1 MVNYGFT
8 DEFNGSAT
16 VNPSDLPNWPSGIP
30 EARGGNAF
38 MIRNLAIG
46 GYGGGPVPESFT
58 QPTMTVDYVRVW
70 LTKPRHPLLE
80 GRGGAR
86 RGRGAMRVATKAIF
100 LIALVCVLAGVTV
113 LVMSAGK
120 VLDPFAGSRQYAAQE
135 QLYKSWA
142 GQPGPVSHV
151 PLPAQGCQMA
161 SQPRTGRVFAIIQI
175 PALGK
180 DWKFTVIE
188 GTDLPQLATGPG
200 HVPGTALPGA
210 EGNVG
215 IAAHDVTAGNPFL
228 HLASLKP
235 GDTVTI
241 TTQSCVVTY
250 TVTRLP
256 YRVLYTDVGVLRP
269 AGAEHM
275 LTMITCWPV
284 YVLYFVPH
292 RTIVS
297 AIETSSRSTS

>member
-1 MVNYGFT
+1 
-8 DEFNGSAT
+8 
-16 VNPSDLPNWPSGIP
+16 
-30 EARGGNAF
+30 
-38 MIRNLAIG
+38 
-46 GYGGGPVPESFT
+46 
-58 QPTMTVDYVRVW
+58 
-70 LTKPRHPLLE
+70 
-80 GRGGAR
+80 
-86 RGRGAMRVATKAIF
+86 MRVARKPIF
-100 LIALVCVLAGVTV
+100 LIALACILAGVTV
-113 LVMSAGK
+113 LAVSAVK
-120 VLDPFAGSRQYAAQE
+120 VLDPFAGSRQHAAQE
-135 QLYKSWA
+135 QLHKTWA
-142 GQPGPVSHV
+142 AQPGPV
-151 PLPAQGCQMA
+151 PDAPRPTQGCPLA
-161 SQPRTGRVFAIIQI
+161 AQPSTGQVFAIIQI

-188 GTDLPQLATGPG
+188 GTGLPQLATGPG

-241 TTQSCVVTY
+241 TTQHCVVTY
-250 TVTRLP
+250 AVTRLP
-256 YRVLYTDVGVLRP
+256 YRVLYTDVAVLRP
-269 AGAEHM
+269 AGTEHT

-297 AIETSSRSTS
+297 AIEVSSRSTS

>member
-1 MVNYGFT
+1 MR
-8 DEFNGSAT
+8 A
-16 VNPSDLPNWPSGIP
+16 
-30 EARGGNAF
+30 AR
-38 MIRNLAIG
+38 
-46 GYGGGPVPESFT
+46 
-58 QPTMTVDYVRVW
+58 
-70 LTKPRHPLLE
+70 KP
-80 GRGGAR
+80 
-86 RGRGAMRVATKAIF
+86 IF
-100 LIALVCVLAGVTV
+100 LIALVCILAGVTV
-113 LVMSAGK
+113 LVMSAVK
-120 VLDPFAGSRQYAAQE
+120 VLDPFAGNRQHSAQE
-135 QLYKSWA
+135 QLHKKWA
-142 GQPGPVSHV
+142 GQPGQPGHV
-151 PLPAQGCQMA
+151 PLLAQGCQTA
-161 SQPRTGRVFAIIQI
+161 SQPRTGQVFAIIRI

-180 DWKFTVIE
+180 NWKFTVIE

-200 HVPGTALPGA
+200 HITGTALPGA

-241 TTQSCVVTY
+241 TTRHCVVTY
-250 TVTRLP
+250 AVTRLP

-269 AGAEHM
+269 AGTKHT

-297 AIETSSRSTS
+297 AIEMSSRPT

>member
-1 MVNYGFT
+1 MPPKSSCTRAGRV
-8 DEFNGSAT
+8 S
-16 VNPSDLPNWPSGIP
+16 
-30 EARGGNAF
+30 RGMHRFWHKA
-38 MIRNLAIG
+38 
-46 GYGGGPVPESFT
+46 
-58 QPTMTVDYVRVW
+58 VRW
-70 LTKPRHPLLE
+70 L
-80 GRGGAR
+80 
-86 RGRGAMRVATKAIF
+86 
-100 LIALVCVLAGVTV
+100 
-113 LVMSAGK
+113 
-120 VLDPFAGSRQYAAQE
+120 
-135 QLYKSWA
+135 
-142 GQPGPVSHV
+142 PGPV
-151 PLPAQGCQMA
+151 QGR
-161 SQPRTGRVFAIIQI
+161 SSPPSRI

-180 DWKFTVIE
+180 DWKFTVIQ

-241 TTQSCVVTY
+241 TTQHCVVTY

-269 AGAEHM
+269 AGTKHT

-297 AIETSSRSTS
+297 AIETSSRPTS

>member
-1 MVNYGFT
+1 
-8 DEFNGSAT
+8 
-16 VNPSDLPNWPSGIP
+16 
-30 EARGGNAF
+30 
-38 MIRNLAIG
+38 
-46 GYGGGPVPESFT
+46 
-58 QPTMTVDYVRVW
+58 
-70 LTKPRHPLLE
+70 
-80 GRGGAR
+80 
-86 RGRGAMRVATKAIF
+86 MRVARKPIF
-100 LIALVCVLAGVTV
+100 LIALACMLAGVTV
-113 LVMSAGK
+113 LVMSAVQ
-120 VLDPFAGSRQYAAQE
+120 VLDPFAGSRQHAAQE
-135 QLYKSWA
+135 QLYKTWA
-142 GQPGPVSHV
+142 GQPGAEHV
-151 PLPAQGCQMA
+151 PLPAHGCQLA
-161 SQPRTGRVFAIIQI
+161 TQPRKGRVFAIIQI

-188 GTDLPQLATGPG
+188 GTDLAQLATGPG

-241 TTQSCVVTY
+241 TTQHCVVTY

-269 AGAEHM
+269 VGTEHT

>member
-1 MVNYGFT
+1 
-8 DEFNGSAT
+8 
-16 VNPSDLPNWPSGIP
+16 
-30 EARGGNAF
+30 
-38 MIRNLAIG
+38 
-46 GYGGGPVPESFT
+46 
-58 QPTMTVDYVRVW
+58 
-70 LTKPRHPLLE
+70 
-80 GRGGAR
+80 
-86 RGRGAMRVATKAIF
+86 MRVARKPIF
-100 LIALVCVLAGVTV
+100 LIALACILAGVMV
-113 LVMSAGK
+113 IVMSAVK
-120 VLDPFAGSRQYAAQE
+120 VLDPFAGSRQHAAQE

-142 GQPGPVSHV
+142 GQPKHSV
-151 PLPAQGCQMA
+151 LAQGCQVA
-161 SQPRTGRVFAIIQI
+161 SAPSTGQVFAIIQI

-188 GTDLPQLATGPG
+188 GTGLPQLATGPG

-241 TTQSCVVTY
+241 TTRHCVVTY

-269 AGAEHM
+269 VGTEHT

-297 AIETSSRSTS
+297 AIEVSSRSIS

>member
-1 MVNYGFT
+1 
-8 DEFNGSAT
+8 
-16 VNPSDLPNWPSGIP
+16 
-30 EARGGNAF
+30 
-38 MIRNLAIG
+38 
-46 GYGGGPVPESFT
+46 
-58 QPTMTVDYVRVW
+58 
-70 LTKPRHPLLE
+70 
-80 GRGGAR
+80 
-86 RGRGAMRVATKAIF
+86 MRVARKPIF
-100 LIALVCVLAGVTV
+100 LIALVCLLAGVTV
-113 LVMSAGK
+113 LVMSAVK
-120 VLDPFAGSRQYAAQE
+120 VLDPFAGSRQHAAQE
-135 QLYKSWA
+135 QLYKNWA
-142 GQPGPVSHV
+142 DQPGRHV
-151 PLPAQGCQMA
+151 PPPLAQGCQMA
-161 SQPRTGRVFAIIQI
+161 SRPRTGQVFATIQI

-241 TTQSCVVTY
+241 TTQHCVVTY

-269 AGAEHM
+269 VGTEHT

-297 AIETSSRSTS
+297 AIEMSARSTS

>member
-1 MVNYGFT
+1 
-8 DEFNGSAT
+8 
-16 VNPSDLPNWPSGIP
+16 
-30 EARGGNAF
+30 
-38 MIRNLAIG
+38 
-46 GYGGGPVPESFT
+46 
-58 QPTMTVDYVRVW
+58 
-70 LTKPRHPLLE
+70 
-80 GRGGAR
+80 
-86 RGRGAMRVATKAIF
+86 MRVARKPVF
-100 LIALVCVLAGVTV
+100 LIALVCVLAGITV
-113 LVMSAGK
+113 LGMSAAK
-120 VLDPFAGSRQYAAQE
+120 VLDPFAGSRQHAAQE

-210 EGNVG
+210 DGNVA

-241 TTQSCVVTY
+241 TTQYCVVTY

-269 AGAEHM
+269 AGTEHT

>member
-1 MVNYGFT
+1 
-8 DEFNGSAT
+8 
-16 VNPSDLPNWPSGIP
+16 
-30 EARGGNAF
+30 
-38 MIRNLAIG
+38 
-46 GYGGGPVPESFT
+46 
-58 QPTMTVDYVRVW
+58 
-70 LTKPRHPLLE
+70 
-80 GRGGAR
+80 
-86 RGRGAMRVATKAIF
+86 MRVARKPIF
-100 LIALVCVLAGVTV
+100 LITLACILAGVTV
-113 LVMSAGK
+113 LVMSAVK
-120 VLDPFAGSRQYAAQE
+120 VLDPFAGSRQHAAQE

-142 GQPGPVSHV
+142 GQPGPRPHV
-151 PLPAQGCQMA
+151 PLPAQGCRMTP
-161 SQPRTGRVFAIIQI
+161 QPHTGQVFAIIQI

-188 GTDLPQLATGPG
+188 GTALPQLATGPG

-241 TTQSCVVTY
+241 TTQHCVVTY
-250 TVTRLP
+250 IVTRLP

-269 AGAEHM
+269 VGTEHT

-297 AIETSSRSTS
+297 AIEMSSRPT

>member
-1 MVNYGFT
+1 
-8 DEFNGSAT
+8 
-16 VNPSDLPNWPSGIP
+16 
-30 EARGGNAF
+30 
-38 MIRNLAIG
+38 
-46 GYGGGPVPESFT
+46 
-58 QPTMTVDYVRVW
+58 
-70 LTKPRHPLLE
+70 
-80 GRGGAR
+80 
-86 RGRGAMRVATKAIF
+86 MRVARKPIF
-100 LIALVCVLAGVTV
+100 LIALVCILAGVAV
-113 LVMSAGK
+113 LVMSAVK
-120 VLDPFAGSRQYAAQE
+120 VLDPFAGSRQHAAQE
-135 QLYKSWA
+135 QLSKSWA
-142 GQPGPVSHV
+142 GQAGPPHA
-151 PLPAQGCQMA
+151 PLVAQGCQLA
-161 SQPRTGRVFAIIQI
+161 SRPRTGQVFAIIQI

-188 GTDLPQLATGPG
+188 GTGLPQLATGPG

-241 TTQSCVVTY
+241 TTQHCVVTY

-269 AGAEHM
+269 AGTEHT

>member
-1 MVNYGFT
+1 
-8 DEFNGSAT
+8 
-16 VNPSDLPNWPSGIP
+16 
-30 EARGGNAF
+30 
-38 MIRNLAIG
+38 
-46 GYGGGPVPESFT
+46 
-58 QPTMTVDYVRVW
+58 
-70 LTKPRHPLLE
+70 
-80 GRGGAR
+80 
-86 RGRGAMRVATKAIF
+86 MRVTRKPIF
-100 LIALVCVLAGVTV
+100 LIALVCMLAGVTV
-113 LVMSAGK
+113 LVMSAVK
-120 VLDPFAGSRQYAAQE
+120 VLDPFAGSRQHAAQE

-142 GQPGPVSHV
+142 ASQPGGHV
-151 PLPAQGCQMA
+151 PLAAQDCQLA
-161 SQPRTGRVFAIIQI
+161 SQPRTGQVFAIIQI

-180 DWKFTVIE
+180 NWKFTVIE
-188 GTDLPQLATGPG
+188 GTGLPQLATGPG

-228 HLASLKP
+228 HLSSLKP

-241 TTQSCVVTY
+241 TTQRCVVTY
-250 TVTRLP
+250 AVTRLP

-269 AGAEHM
+269 AGTQHT

-297 AIETSSRSTS
+297 AIEVSSRSTS

>member
-1 MVNYGFT
+1 
-8 DEFNGSAT
+8 
-16 VNPSDLPNWPSGIP
+16 
-30 EARGGNAF
+30 
-38 MIRNLAIG
+38 
-46 GYGGGPVPESFT
+46 
-58 QPTMTVDYVRVW
+58 
-70 LTKPRHPLLE
+70 
-80 GRGGAR
+80 
-86 RGRGAMRVATKAIF
+86 MRVARKPIF
-100 LIALVCVLAGVTV
+100 LIALACILAGVTV
-113 LVMSAGK
+113 LAMSAVK
-120 VLDPFAGSRQYAAQE
+120 VLDPFAGSRQQAAQE
-135 QLYKSWA
+135 QLHKSWA
-142 GQPGPVSHV
+142 AQPGPAPRRAV
-151 PLPAQGCQMA
+151 PLPPQGCQLA
-161 SQPRTGRVFAIIQI
+161 SQPPTGQVFAIIQI

-180 DWKFTVIE
+180 NWKFTVIE
-188 GTDLPQLATGPG
+188 GTGLPQLATGPG

-241 TTQSCVVTY
+241 TTEHCVVTY

-269 AGAEHM
+269 AGTEHT

-297 AIETSSRSTS
+297 AIEVSSVSTS

>member
-1 MVNYGFT
+1 
-8 DEFNGSAT
+8 
-16 VNPSDLPNWPSGIP
+16 
-30 EARGGNAF
+30 
-38 MIRNLAIG
+38 
-46 GYGGGPVPESFT
+46 
-58 QPTMTVDYVRVW
+58 
-70 LTKPRHPLLE
+70 
-80 GRGGAR
+80 
-86 RGRGAMRVATKAIF
+86 MRVARKPIF
-100 LIALVCVLAGVTV
+100 LIALVCILAGVTV
-113 LVMSAGK
+113 LVMSAVK
-120 VLDPFAGSRQYAAQE
+120 VLDPFAGSRQHAAQE
-135 QLYKSWA
+135 QLSKSWA
-142 GQPGPVSHV
+142 GQPGH
-151 PLPAQGCQMA
+151 PLLAQGCQMA
-161 SQPRTGRVFAIIQI
+161 SRPRTGQVFAIIRI

-200 HVPGTALPGA
+200 HVRGTALPGA

-241 TTQSCVVTY
+241 TTQHCVVTY

-269 AGAEHM
+269 VGTEHT

-297 AIETSSRSTS
+297 AVETSSRSTA

>member
-1 MVNYGFT
+1 
-8 DEFNGSAT
+8 
-16 VNPSDLPNWPSGIP
+16 
-30 EARGGNAF
+30 
-38 MIRNLAIG
+38 
-46 GYGGGPVPESFT
+46 
-58 QPTMTVDYVRVW
+58 
-70 LTKPRHPLLE
+70 
-80 GRGGAR
+80 
-86 RGRGAMRVATKAIF
+86 MRVARKPIF
-100 LIALVCVLAGVTV
+100 LIALACILAGVTV
-113 LVMSAGK
+113 LAMSAVK
-120 VLDPFAGSRQYAAQE
+120 VLDPFAGSRQHAAQE

-142 GQPGPVSHV
+142 AGQQGGHV
-151 PLPAQGCQMA
+151 PLPAQDCQVA
-161 SQPRTGRVFAIIQI
+161 SQPRTGQVFAIIQI

-180 DWKFTVIE
+180 NWKFTVIE
-188 GTDLPQLATGPG
+188 GTGLPQLATGPG
-200 HVPGTALPGA
+200 HIPGTALPGA

-241 TTQSCVVTY
+241 TTQRCVVTY

-269 AGAEHM
+269 AGTEHT

-297 AIETSSRSTS
+297 AIEVSSRSTS

>member
-1 MVNYGFT
+1 MR
-8 DEFNGSAT
+8 
-16 VNPSDLPNWPSGIP
+16 I
-30 EARGGNAF
+30 AR
-38 MIRNLAIG
+38 
-46 GYGGGPVPESFT
+46 
-58 QPTMTVDYVRVW
+58 
-70 LTKPRHPLLE
+70 KP
-80 GRGGAR
+80 
-86 RGRGAMRVATKAIF
+86 IF
-100 LIALVCVLAGVTV
+100 LITLACILAGVTV
-113 LVMSAGK
+113 LAMSAVK
-120 VLDPFAGSRQYAAQE
+120 VLDPFAGSRQHAAQQ
-135 QLYKSWA
+135 QLYQSWA
-142 GQPGPVSHV
+142 AQPGQGPS
-151 PLPAQGCQMA
+151 PAQGCQMT
-161 SQPRTGRVFAIIQI
+161 SQPRAGQVFAIIQI

-200 HVPGTALPGA
+200 HVPWTALPGA

-241 TTQSCVVTY
+241 TTRHCVVTY

-269 AGAEHM
+269 AGTEHT

>member
-1 MVNYGFT
+1 
-8 DEFNGSAT
+8 
-16 VNPSDLPNWPSGIP
+16 
-30 EARGGNAF
+30 
-38 MIRNLAIG
+38 
-46 GYGGGPVPESFT
+46 
-58 QPTMTVDYVRVW
+58 
-70 LTKPRHPLLE
+70 
-80 GRGGAR
+80 
-86 RGRGAMRVATKAIF
+86 MRVARKPIF
-100 LIALVCVLAGVTV
+100 LIALACMLAGVTV
-113 LVMSAGK
+113 LVMSAVK
-120 VLDPFAGSRQYAAQE
+120 VLDPFAGSRQHAAQE

-142 GQPGPVSHV
+142 ASQPGGHV
-151 PLPAQGCQMA
+151 PLLAQDCQLA
-161 SQPRTGRVFAIIQI
+161 SQPRTGQVFAIIQI

-188 GTDLPQLATGPG
+188 GTGLPQLATGPG

-241 TTQSCVVTY
+241 TTQHCVVTY
-250 TVTRLP
+250 AVTRLP

-269 AGAEHM
+269 AGTQHT

-297 AIETSSRSTS
+297 AIEVSSRSTS

>member
-1 MVNYGFT
+1 
-8 DEFNGSAT
+8 
-16 VNPSDLPNWPSGIP
+16 
-30 EARGGNAF
+30 
-38 MIRNLAIG
+38 
-46 GYGGGPVPESFT
+46 
-58 QPTMTVDYVRVW
+58 
-70 LTKPRHPLLE
+70 
-80 GRGGAR
+80 
-86 RGRGAMRVATKAIF
+86 MRVARKPIF
-100 LIALVCVLAGVTV
+100 LIALACILAGVTV
-113 LVMSAGK
+113 LVMSAVK
-120 VLDPFAGSRQYAAQE
+120 VLDPFAGSRQHAAQE
-135 QLYKSWA
+135 RLYKDWA
-142 GQPGPVSHV
+142 GQPGAGHV
-151 PLPAQGCQMA
+151 PLPAEGCQLA
-161 SQPRTGRVFAIIQI
+161 SQPRIGQVFAIIQI

-188 GTDLPQLATGPG
+188 GTALPQLATGPG

-241 TTQSCVVTY
+241 TTQHCVVTY
-250 TVTRLP
+250 IVTRPP

-269 AGAEHM
+269 VGTEHT

-297 AIETSSRSTS
+297 AVEMSSRSTS

>member
-1 MVNYGFT
+1 
-8 DEFNGSAT
+8 
-16 VNPSDLPNWPSGIP
+16 
-30 EARGGNAF
+30 
-38 MIRNLAIG
+38 
-46 GYGGGPVPESFT
+46 
-58 QPTMTVDYVRVW
+58 
-70 LTKPRHPLLE
+70 
-80 GRGGAR
+80 
-86 RGRGAMRVATKAIF
+86 MRVARKPIF
-100 LIALVCVLAGVTV
+100 LIALVCILAGVTV
-113 LVMSAGK
+113 LVMSAVK
-120 VLDPFAGSRQYAAQE
+120 VLDPFAGNRQHAAQE
-135 QLYKSWA
+135 QLNQSWAPQPGQA
-142 GQPGPVSHV
+142 GQPGHV
-151 PLPAQGCQMA
+151 PLVAQGCQLA
-161 SQPRTGRVFAIIQI
+161 PQPRTGQVFAIIQI

-210 EGNVG
+210 QGNVG

-241 TTQSCVVTY
+241 TTEHCVVTY

-269 AGAEHM
+269 AGTEHT

-297 AIETSSRSTS
+297 AIETASRSTS

>member
-1 MVNYGFT
+1 
-8 DEFNGSAT
+8 
-16 VNPSDLPNWPSGIP
+16 
-30 EARGGNAF
+30 
-38 MIRNLAIG
+38 
-46 GYGGGPVPESFT
+46 
-58 QPTMTVDYVRVW
+58 
-70 LTKPRHPLLE
+70 
-80 GRGGAR
+80 
-86 RGRGAMRVATKAIF
+86 MRVTRKPIF
-100 LIALVCVLAGVTV
+100 LITLACILAGVTV
-113 LVMSAGK
+113 LVMSAVK
-120 VLDPFAGSRQYAAQE
+120 VLDPFAGSRQHAAQE
-135 QLYKSWA
+135 QLYKGWA
-142 GQPGPVSHV
+142 GQPVPGPHV
-151 PLPAQGCQMA
+151 PLPAQGCRMTP
-161 SQPRTGRVFAIIQI
+161 QPRTGQVFAIIQI

-188 GTDLPQLATGPG
+188 GTALPQLATGPG

-241 TTQSCVVTY
+241 TTQHCVVTY
-250 TVTRLP
+250 IVTRLP

-269 AGAEHM
+269 VGTEHT

-297 AIETSSRSTS
+297 AIEMSSRPT

>member
-1 MVNYGFT
+1 
-8 DEFNGSAT
+8 
-16 VNPSDLPNWPSGIP
+16 
-30 EARGGNAF
+30 
-38 MIRNLAIG
+38 
-46 GYGGGPVPESFT
+46 
-58 QPTMTVDYVRVW
+58 
-70 LTKPRHPLLE
+70 
-80 GRGGAR
+80 
-86 RGRGAMRVATKAIF
+86 MRVARKPIF
-100 LIALVCVLAGVTV
+100 LIALACMLAGVTV
-113 LVMSAGK
+113 LVMSAVQ
-120 VLDPFAGSRQYAAQE
+120 VLDPFAGSRQHAAQE

-142 GQPGPVSHV
+142 GQPHAP
-151 PLPAQGCQMA
+151 PPAHGCQMA
-161 SQPRTGRVFAIIQI
+161 TQPRKGQVFAIIQI

-180 DWKFTVIE
+180 GWKFTVIE
-188 GTDLPQLATGPG
+188 GTDLAQLATGPG

-241 TTQSCVVTY
+241 TTQHCVVTY

-256 YRVLYTDVGVLRP
+256 NRVLYTDVGVLRP
-269 AGAEHM
+269 VGTKHT

>member
-1 MVNYGFT
+1 
-8 DEFNGSAT
+8 
-16 VNPSDLPNWPSGIP
+16 
-30 EARGGNAF
+30 
-38 MIRNLAIG
+38 
-46 GYGGGPVPESFT
+46 
-58 QPTMTVDYVRVW
+58 
-70 LTKPRHPLLE
+70 
-80 GRGGAR
+80 
-86 RGRGAMRVATKAIF
+86 MRVARKPIF
-100 LIALVCVLAGVTV
+100 LIALACILAGVMV
-113 LVMSAGK
+113 IVVSAVK
-120 VLDPFAGSRQYAAQE
+120 VLDPFAGSRQHAAEE

-142 GQPGPVSHV
+142 GQPKH
-151 PLPAQGCQMA
+151 PLLAQGCQVA
-161 SQPRTGRVFAIIQI
+161 SAPRTGQVFAIIQI
-175 PALGK
+175 PALGR

-188 GTDLPQLATGPG
+188 GTGLPQLATGPG

-210 EGNVG
+210 AGNVG

-241 TTQSCVVTY
+241 TTRHCVVTY

-269 AGAEHM
+269 AGTEHT
-275 LTMITCWPV
+275 LAMITCWPV

-297 AIETSSRSTS
+297 AIEVSSRSIS

>member
-1 MVNYGFT
+1 
-8 DEFNGSAT
+8 
-16 VNPSDLPNWPSGIP
+16 
-30 EARGGNAF
+30 
-38 MIRNLAIG
+38 
-46 GYGGGPVPESFT
+46 
-58 QPTMTVDYVRVW
+58 
-70 LTKPRHPLLE
+70 
-80 GRGGAR
+80 
-86 RGRGAMRVATKAIF
+86 MRVARKPVF
-100 LIALVCVLAGVTV
+100 LIALACILAGVTV
-113 LVMSAGK
+113 LAVSAVK
-120 VLDPFAGSRQYAAQE
+120 VLDPFAGSRQHAAQE
-135 QLYKSWA
+135 QLHKTWA
-142 GQPGPVSHV
+142 AQPGPV
-151 PLPAQGCQMA
+151 PDAPRPTQGCQLA
-161 SQPRTGRVFAIIQI
+161 AQPSTGQVFAIIQI

-188 GTDLPQLATGPG
+188 GTGLPQLATGPG

-241 TTQSCVVTY
+241 TTQHCVVTY
-250 TVTRLP
+250 AVNRLP

-269 AGAEHM
+269 VGTEHT

-292 RTIVS
+292 RTVVS
-297 AIETSSRSTS
+297 AIEISSRSTS

>member
-1 MVNYGFT
+1 
-8 DEFNGSAT
+8 
-16 VNPSDLPNWPSGIP
+16 
-30 EARGGNAF
+30 
-38 MIRNLAIG
+38 
-46 GYGGGPVPESFT
+46 
-58 QPTMTVDYVRVW
+58 
-70 LTKPRHPLLE
+70 
-80 GRGGAR
+80 
-86 RGRGAMRVATKAIF
+86 MRVARKPIF
-100 LIALVCVLAGVTV
+100 LIALACILAGVTV
-113 LVMSAGK
+113 LVMSAVR
-120 VLDPFAGSRQYAAQE
+120 VLDPFAGSRQHAAQE
-135 QLYKSWA
+135 QLHKTWA
-142 GQPGPVSHV
+142 AQPGPVLDA
-151 PLPAQGCQMA
+151 PRPAQGCQLA
-161 SQPRTGRVFAIIQI
+161 AQPSTGQVFAIIQI

-188 GTDLPQLATGPG
+188 GTGLPQLATGPG

-241 TTQSCVVTY
+241 TTQHCVVTY
-250 TVTRLP
+250 AVTRLP
-256 YRVLYTDVGVLRP
+256 YRVLYTDVAVLRP
-269 AGAEHM
+269 AGTEHT

-297 AIETSSRSTS
+297 AIEVSSRSTS